1 MLTIKDL
8 HSICA
13 SIQCKVQLPILVCV
27 MLQLTKQLFEHVW
40 SQWCCDTQH
49 MAGSL
54 PQALAAQAPGQ
65 PLLLS
70 LERWLILLKVRVTLL
85 C

>member
-1 MLTIKDL
+1 
-8 HSICA
+8 
-13 SIQCKVQLPILVCV
+13 

-40 SQWCCDTQH
+40 SQWCHDTQH

-54 PQALAAQAPGQ
+54 PQALAAQVPGQ

-70 LERWLILLKVRVTLL
+70 LERWLILLKVSRAAWLVIFHESWSPQRYGG
-85 C
+85 

>member
-1 MLTIKDL
+1 
-8 HSICA
+8 
-13 SIQCKVQLPILVCV
+13 
-27 MLQLTKQLFEHVW
+27 
-40 SQWCCDTQH
+40 

-70 LERWLILLKVRVTLL
+70 LERWLILLKVVIPDMVILL
-85 C
+85 GLLDLNCMRACLAGDKCPYSHTSLSAWPDKTDKVFVAC

>member
-1 MLTIKDL
+1 
-8 HSICA
+8 
-13 SIQCKVQLPILVCV
+13 

-40 SQWCCDTQH
+40 SQWCHDTQRL
-49 MAGSL
+49 AASL

-70 LERWLILLKVRVTLL
+70 LERWLILLKV
-85 C
+85 

>member
-1 MLTIKDL
+1 
-8 HSICA
+8 
-13 SIQCKVQLPILVCV
+13 

-40 SQWCCDTQH
+40 RQWCHDTQH
-49 MAGSL
+49 MADSL

-70 LERWLILLKVRVTLL
+70 LERWLILLKV
-85 C
+85 

>member
-1 MLTIKDL
+1 
-8 HSICA
+8 
-13 SIQCKVQLPILVCV
+13 

-40 SQWCCDTQH
+40 SQWCCDSQH

-65 PLLLS
+65 PLLLN
-70 LERWLILLKVRVTLL
+70 LERWLILLKVRVMLL